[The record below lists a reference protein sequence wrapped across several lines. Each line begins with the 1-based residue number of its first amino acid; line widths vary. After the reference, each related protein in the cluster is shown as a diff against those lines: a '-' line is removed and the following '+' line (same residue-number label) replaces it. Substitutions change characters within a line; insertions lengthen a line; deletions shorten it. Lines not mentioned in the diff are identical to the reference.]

1 MIRLRIPHIKIK
13 PTHYKICKFSDFS
26 QKSSEAEE
34 DKSLSEHSSGEAR
47 GHVSEM
53 SLSLEPI

>member
-1 MIRLRIPHIKIK
+1 M
-13 PTHYKICKFSDFS
+13 
-26 QKSSEAEE
+26 AEE

-53 SLSLEPI
+53 SLSLEPTLR